1 MAKERLTIRLDEKIK
16 TKAQKATVLLGRQ
29 SLTDYVIRLVEQ
41 DADQVIA
48 QHETITLE
56 DDVFDEFMA
65 ACEKVKAPNQALCD
79 AVSFSEVQGFSQ

>member
-1 MAKERLTIRLDEKIK
+1 MAKARLSIRLDEKIK
-16 TKAQKATVLLGRQ
+16 MKALKASVLLGQQ
-29 SLTDYVIRLVEQ
+29 SLTDYVVRLIDQ

-48 QHETITLE
+48 QQETITLE

-65 ACEKVKAPNQALCD
+65 ACEKVKAPNQALRD